1 MNRILIVEDDRDI
14 AGNLLLL
21 LKKEGFT
28 AVAVGTRE
36 ESLEQIRRESFDL
49 VLLDLMLPDGNGYSV
64 CTAIKREADIPVIF
78 LTAMG
83 DEESVVTGFELGAD
97 DYIAK
102 PFRPLELVSRV
113 KNVLRRGQEP
123 VRAAGRG
130 SACGHCE
137 GDCNQGRT
145 GNYIVSPG
153 VQAVSGLFEPAG

>member
-36 ESLEQIRRESFDL
+36 ESLEQIQRESFDL

-78 LTAMG
+78 PVSYTHLTLPTIC
-83 DEESVVTGFELGAD
+83 SV
-97 DYIAK
+97 
-102 PFRPLELVSRV
+102 
-113 KNVLRRGQEP
+113 
-123 VRAAGRG
+123 
-130 SACGHCE
+130 
-137 GDCNQGRT
+137 
-145 GNYIVSPG
+145 
-153 VQAVSGLFEPAG
+153 

>member
-36 ESLEQIRRESFDL
+36 ESLEQIQRESFDL

-64 CTAIKREADIPVIF
+64 CTAIKREAQE
-78 LTAMG
+78 T
-83 DEESVVTGFELGAD
+83 
-97 DYIAK
+97 
-102 PFRPLELVSRV
+102 
-113 KNVLRRGQEP
+113 GQEP
-123 VRAAGRG
+123 VWAAGGG

-137 GDCNQGRT
+137 GDRNQGRT

-153 VQAVSGLFEPAG
+153 VQAVSGLFEPAGRSADQEPVIGRDMGHCRGLCK

>member
-102 PFRPLELVSRV
+102 PFRPLDLNTKYYNVV
-113 KNVLRRGQEP
+113 K
-123 VRAAGRG
+123 
-130 SACGHCE
+130 
-137 GDCNQGRT
+137 
-145 GNYIVSPG
+145 
-153 VQAVSGLFEPAG
+153 

>member
-64 CTAIKREADIPVIF
+64 CTAIKREADIPV
-78 LTAMG
+78 TTEA
-83 DEESVVTGFELGAD
+83 GAVAAF
-97 DYIAK
+97 Y
-102 PFRPLELVSRV
+102 
-113 KNVLRRGQEP
+113 
-123 VRAAGRG
+123 AGRG
-130 SACGHCE
+130 KR
-137 GDCNQGRT
+137 GDR
-145 GNYIVSPG
+145 I
-153 VQAVSGLFEPAG
+153 